1 MAIGQI
7 DGMKS
12 RTLAAVPLAA
22 ALLAA
27 SFALA
32 QPAPKPTPAKR
43 TLADVAFLS
52 GHWVEVTG
60 RNLSEEIWTLPAG
73 DSMAGVWRYVEE
85 GRVRI
90 LELLAIRQEAAGPVL
105 RLRHFDPDLVAR
117 EEKGAPVILPLVA
130 VEKQSAWF
138 EGLAAGGSG
147 TVSLGYRRDGE
158 TLAVTLTKAGKIEE
172 FRFRRMP

>member
-1 MAIGQI
+1 
-7 DGMKS
+7 MKTPS
-12 RTLAAVPLAA
+12 LAALFFAA
-22 ALLAA
+22 VILAA
-27 SFALA
+27 SPVPA

-43 TLADVAFLS
+43 TLADLTFLS

-85 GRVRI
+85 GRVRV
-90 LELLAIRQEAAGPVL
+90 LELLVIRQEAGGPVL

-130 VEKQSAWF
+130 VEKQSARF
-138 EGLAAGGSG
+138 EEPGASGAG
-147 TVSLGYRRDGE
+147 TVSLAYRRDGE
-158 TLAVTLTKAGKIEE
+158 TLAVTLTKAGKVEE